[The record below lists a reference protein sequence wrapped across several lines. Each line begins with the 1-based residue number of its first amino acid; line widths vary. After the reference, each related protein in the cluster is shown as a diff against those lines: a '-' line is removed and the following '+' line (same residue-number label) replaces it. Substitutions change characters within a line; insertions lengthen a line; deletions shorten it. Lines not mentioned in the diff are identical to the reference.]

1 MTLPVAL
8 SGTDVIG
15 QAKTGTGKTLGFG
28 LPLLERVTVPADVEA
43 GRAAPEALT
52 DAPQALVVVPTRELC
67 TQVTNDLLTAGKV
80 RNVRVLAIYGGR
92 AYEPQVEALKKGVDV
107 VVGTPG
113 RLLDLA
119 GQKKLNLKHV
129 KSLVLDEADEML
141 DLGFLPDVEK
151 IIDMLPAKRQT
162 MLFSATMPGAVI
174 GLARRYMSRP
184 THIRATAPDDEGA
197 TVANI
202 KQFVYRAHNMDKPE
216 MVARIL
222 QAEGRGLAMIFCR
235 TKRTAA
241 DIAEQLQRR
250 GFASGAVHGDLGQGA
265 REQAL
270 RAFRNGKVDVLVC
283 TDVAARGIDVE
294 GVTHVINYQSP
305 EDEKTYLHRVGRTG
319 RAGAKGTAITFVDWD
334 DIPRWQLINKALEL
348 DFNDPVETYSSSP
361 HLFSDLGIPEGTKG
375 ILPRSERTRAGLDAE
390 ELEDLGETGG
400 RGARGRARGGR
411 GGRDESAP
419 AERER
424 PARTPRRRRRTRS
437 GAPVDA
443 VDAAATPI
451 AETAGTEETPAAAR
465 TPRRRRRTRGGAP
478 AEPVTA
484 AAAPATTA
492 EVVETVQAAAVETVA
507 TAEGPAV
514 LDTPDKPRRRRTRKS
529 AAPEATATESAV
541 TTEPTLAEAPVAE
554 PVLADSPVAE
564 PEAAPAAET
573 KPRRRTRKTAEPA
586 PQPETAPETAEAE
599 AATKPRRTRKTA
611 AAADTA
617 EATEAK
623 PRRRTRKAAEPATP
637 DAPAAE
643 AEAGVEAEAKPRR
656 TRKTAA
662 ASEAA
667 ADTAEGT
674 EAKPR
679 RTRKATTAAPETA
692 EAEGETATKPRRTR
706 KTAAASETATDT
718 AEATEAKPRRRTR
731 KAAEPATPDAPAA
744 EAEAEAEASVE
755 AKPRRTRKTA
765 AAAETATDTA
775 EGTEAKPRRT
785 RKATT
790 AAPETA
796 EAEGETATKPRRT
809 RKTAA
814 AAPEAPA
821 AEAEVKPRRTRK
833 TAAAAV
839 DAVDGEAVAAPR
851 ARRTRKAVAEA
862 AVPEIPAQATE
873 EPEVK
878 PRRRTRKATAAVE
891 ASEA

>member
-1 MTLPVAL
+1 MTLTTTFRDLGILPETAEALEAVGIITPFPIQEMTLPVAL

-43 GRAAPEALT
+43 GRAAPESLT

-80 RNVRVLAIYGGR
+80 RNVRVVAIYGGR

-129 KSLVLDEADEML
+129 RCLVLDEADEML

-151 IIDMLPAKRQT
+151 IIDMLPVKRQT

-375 ILPRSERTRAGLDAE
+375 TLPRSERTRAGLDAE

-400 RGARGRARGGR
+400 RGARGRGRGGR
-411 GGRDESAP
+411 GERDGRPQSGT

-424 PARTPRRRRRTRS
+424 TDRTARRRRRTRG

-443 VDAAATPI
+443 TATTAVPASDSGTTDAA
-451 AETAGTEETPAAAR
+451 GVEESSAPR
-465 TPRRRRRTRGGAP
+465 TLRRRRRTRGGAP
-478 AEPVTA
+478 AQQVTA
-484 AAAPATTA
+484 T
-492 EVVETVQAAAVETVA
+492 EAAVESVD
-507 TAEGPAV
+507 TAEGPAQ
-514 LDTPDKPRRRRTRKS
+514 LETPEAPEKPRRRRTRKS
-529 AAPEATATESAV
+529 AEPAATETAV
-541 TTEPTLAEAPVAE
+541 A
-554 PVLADSPVAE
+554 
-564 PEAAPAAET
+564 PEAAPVAAEPQAEAAPVEAAEA
-573 KPRRRTRKTAEPA
+573 KPRRRTRKTAETAVDTAEGTETKPRRTRKTAAAVTEAAPTDAAPA
-586 PQPETAPETAEAE
+586 DAEAEPKPRRTRKKAAAAPETTEAPKAE
-599 AATKPRRTRKTA
+599 AAVDTAEGTETKPRRTRKKATAAPETTEAPKAEAAVDTAEGTETKPRRTRKTA
-611 AAADTA
+611 AAAEVAVDTA
-617 EATEAK
+617 EGTETK
-623 PRRRTRKAAEPATP
+623 PRRTRKKAAA
-637 DAPAAE
+637 APETTE
-643 AEAGVEAEAKPRR
+643 APEAEAKPRR

-662 ASEAA
+662 VV
-667 ADTAEGT
+667 
-674 EAKPR
+674 
-679 RTRKATTAAPETA
+679 
-692 EAEGETATKPRRTR
+692 
-706 KTAAASETATDT
+706 
-718 AEATEAKPRRRTR
+718 
-731 KAAEPATPDAPAA
+731 
-744 EAEAEAEASVE
+744 VE
-755 AKPRRTRKTA
+755 ADGD
-765 AAAETATDTA
+765 AE
-775 EGTEAKPRRT
+775 
-785 RKATT
+785 
-790 AAPETA
+790 
-796 EAEGETATKPRRT
+796 
-809 RKTAA
+809 
-814 AAPEAPA
+814 
-821 AEAEVKPRRTRK
+821 
-833 TAAAAV
+833 
-839 DAVDGEAVAAPR
+839 VAAPKV
-851 ARRTRKAVAEA
+851 RRTRKAVAK
-862 AVPEIPAQATE
+862 AVTAEIPAQATE
-873 EPEVK
+873 EPEPEAK

-891 ASEA
+891 AAEG